1 MNTPFLEGGVAS
13 RSSFGSHQ
21 TRGFRR
27 DGGRDGTLHDAEHS
41 LLRSRDSMKSLTE
54 LKRQGDGEVV
64 SLQIG
69 SPITAEILS
78 LYVRHCM
85 LRPAK
90 LFFETT
96 PLFYDR
102 IDP

>member
-1 MNTPFLEGGVAS
+1 
-13 RSSFGSHQ
+13 
-21 TRGFRR
+21 
-27 DGGRDGTLHDAEHS
+27 
-41 LLRSRDSMKSLTE
+41 MKSLTE

-96 PLFYDR
+96 PLFMTALTLDLFLARDQQHFLTDGSAPR
-102 IDP
+102 IQAASPPCRFTRFMDAAFL